1 VSFQS
6 CSIPCLDNDIAFR
19 TCCRLRLVLGR
30 KSVDYSFASQQNDR
44 DCAPSNAKQLDIA
57 YAALS
62 ASITEVTIFWVHVS
76 PETLVRRGEITN
88 HYLIAYSLSNT
99 SAQNYQNGLT
109 CVEAIVSN
117 ISVVF
122 ETQCTFNLFMCV
134 PKCNKF
140 NLCLGPISHH
150 RYGQDET
157 RLVRVSGMNWIS
169 AKSRQFPAVLNIFEI
184 QHLQTRQ
191 NCPVLSPIQFTPTT

>member
-1 VSFQS
+1 MSFQS

-62 ASITEVTIFWVHVS
+62 ASITEVTILWVHVS

-88 HYLIAYSLSNT
+88 HYLIAYSLSNM
-99 SAQNYQNGLT
+99 SAKNYRNLLMCIEVT
-109 CVEAIVSN
+109 MCYIN
-117 ISVVF
+117 VVF
-122 ETQCTFNLFMCV
+122 SETQCT
-134 PKCNKF
+134 
-140 NLCLGPISHH
+140 SH
-150 RYGQDET
+150 
-157 RLVRVSGMNWIS
+157 L
-169 AKSRQFPAVLNIFEI
+169 PAN
-184 QHLQTRQ
+184 H
-191 NCPVLSPIQFTPTT
+191 C